1 MKGIFVEKIEP
12 AIAEKDWYYRRV
24 LNKFADLME
33 PGYYSQKE
41 EWTEFD
47 YAWTCSSD
55 GEPAKKHEVTIYYQ
69 VIEGMGE
76 PSLHRALDVFYGW
89 KPWQPFKSITT
100 SKEKEMQITIS
111 QKTLEAKKK
120 QYEIALRVATK
131 MDFYYNQ
138 EINEAICSA
147 GNYKATQAQSDY
159 QDLMENL
166 RCKIL
171 KLNSL
176 CLAES
181 ITLPESDYSELF
193 LPLRFQ
199 ASKTSTLT
207 FILAA
212 QCKLLRLSSPTLRLN
227 SPKNNL
233 RRLRSL
239 NRQTLSI
246 LFSSLRFFWVGC
258 A

>member
-1 MKGIFVEKIEP
+1 MKGIFVEKIVP

-89 KPWQPFKSITT
+89 KPWQPFKPITT

-120 QYEIALRVATK
+120 QYEAALRVATE

-138 EINEAICSA
+138 EINDAICSA
-147 GNYKATQAQSDY
+147 RNYKATQAQSDY
-159 QDLMENL
+159 QDLMEDL

-193 LPLRFQ
+193 SAIEIPSIKDLDPDLYTCSTMQ
-199 ASKTSTLT
+199 AEEVKQSDSEVEQSEEQPEEPEEPEPADLVDS
-207 FILAA
+207 
-212 QCKLLRLSSPTLRLN
+212 LL
-227 SPKNNL
+227 
-233 RRLRSL
+233 
-239 NRQTLSI
+239 
-246 LFSSLRFFWVGC
+246 
-258 A
+258 